1 MRKILLLPQSA
12 QIKKFTAE
20 EISLKKFS
28 IAECLQ
34 GLVTAEDLNLD
45 TSEEIF
51 QFITDN
57 PGVLTLIDPAKGRK
71 SRMVLLKRDSPSSLI
86 ERFNYISDYIRDQV
100 RANIL
105 PNSCLFNVILFS
117 IVMSIWA
124 MQDIFSKNTRYCY
137 RTMSQRRGFCPPWI
151 CRPFLSKSSLPS

>member
-20 EISLKKFS
+20 EISLMKFS
-28 IAECLQ
+28 LAECLQ
-34 GLVTAEDLNLD
+34 GLVTAENLNLD

-57 PGVLTLIDPAKGRK
+57 PGDLALIDPDKGRT
-71 SRMVLLKRDSPSSLI
+71 VILKRDSSSSLI
-86 ERFNYISDYIRDQV
+86 EHFNYISDYIRDQV

-105 PNSCLFNVILFS
+105 PNSFLFNVILLS

-137 RTMSQRRGFCPPWI
+137 RTMSQRRAFCPPWI

>member
-20 EISLKKFS
+20 EISLMKFS
-28 IAECLQ
+28 LAECLQ
-34 GLVTAEDLNLD
+34 GLVTAENLNLD

-105 PNSCLFNVILFS
+105 PNSSSQLSFSPWKNYNIPLECLGHPCRS
-117 IVMSIWA
+117 IYPGYKWNRCRM
-124 MQDIFSKNTRYCY
+124 
-137 RTMSQRRGFCPPWI
+137 RRSVPP
-151 CRPFLSKSSLPS
+151 CRKMALE

>member
-34 GLVTAEDLNLD
+34 GLVTAENLNLD

-57 PGVLTLIDPAKGRK
+57 SGVLTLIDPAKGRN
-71 SRMVLLKRDSPSSLI
+71 SCMVLLKRVSSSSLI

-105 PNSCLFNVILFS
+105 PNS
-117 IVMSIWA
+117 
-124 MQDIFSKNTRYCY
+124 
-137 RTMSQRRGFCPPWI
+137 
-151 CRPFLSKSSLPS
+151 